1 MLNNVKAMLD
11 RTADTAVED
20 AVGAICLFTL
30 LFAGL
35 CLPGLV

>member
-1 MLNNVKAMLD
+1 MLTEMKALLN

-35 CLPGLV
+35 CLA